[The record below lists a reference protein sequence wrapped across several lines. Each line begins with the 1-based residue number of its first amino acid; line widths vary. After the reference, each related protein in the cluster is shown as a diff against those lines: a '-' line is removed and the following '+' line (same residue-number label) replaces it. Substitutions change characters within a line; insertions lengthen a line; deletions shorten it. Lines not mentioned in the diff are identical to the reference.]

1 MKGGPR
7 VNSGWS
13 EDLSYGYF
21 RRIIGILKADFDLIQ
36 MRDAPDRNPAKAP
49 HAIVRHDLDVS
60 LDAGLRMA
68 RLEHELDVRATYLL
82 LLNSPFYEIDS
93 PASRAKVREFVAL
106 GHEVGVHF
114 DIGDHPGEH
123 DWSLD
128 VLEHHVS
135 AAADRL
141 SEVAGEPVRSFSFHR
156 PIPQFLHGQTYIAG
170 LVNAYAADLMQWYI
184 SDSKGNWREG
194 EPLPQ
199 LRAPRANLLQILI
212 HPIWW
217 DERHLP
223 CEDRLDLFREELLTQ
238 RPNET
243 REALDEAL
251 WDVLV
256 VRPRART

>member
-1 MKGGPR
+1 M
-7 VNSGWS
+7 
-13 EDLSYGYF
+13 
-21 RRIIGILKADFDLIQ
+21 
-36 MRDAPDRNPAKAP
+36 AP

-68 RLEHELDVRATYLL
+68 RLEHDLGVRATYLL
-82 LLNSPFYEIDS
+82 LLNSPFYEVQS
-93 PASRAKVREFVAL
+93 PSSRAKVREFIAL

-114 DIGDHPGEH
+114 DIGDHPSE
-123 DWSLD
+123 DAWPLD
-128 VLEHHVS
+128 VLERHVT
-135 AAADRL
+135 ATAERL
-141 SEVAGEPVRSFSFHR
+141 SEVAGETVRSFSFHR
-156 PIPQFLHGQTYIAG
+156 PIPEFLRGPTYVAG

-199 LRAPRANLLQILI
+199 LRAPRADLLQILI

-223 CEDRLDLFREELLTQ
+223 CEDRLDLFREELLAQ
-238 RPNET
+238 RPNQT

-256 VRPRART
+256 VRPRARN